1 MGEKVSRSCNMTNCG
16 GRCGICTPDTPERR
30 EEAKLS
36 FEDRALAVRLED
48 AVHNG
53 DIAPLYALLARLR
66 AAEARAE
73 RYRGA
78 LEGEE
83 PASNSVLRSVALAAK
98 ERHRASAM
106 CEHPRTCGGCHW
118 WSGFLGALDELAT
131 RTTHPALTMLGVTNA
146 GESPHV

>member
-1 MGEKVSRSCNMTNCG
+1 MGENVSRSCNMTNCG

-66 AAEARAE
+66 AAFARAE

-78 LEGEE
+78 LEYYANPDNWRKDDWGIK
-83 PASNSVLRSVALAAK
+83 AI
-98 ERHRASAM
+98 
-106 CEHPRTCGGCHW
+106 
-118 WSGFLGALDELAT
+118 GAEY
-131 RTTHPALTMLGVTNA
+131 
-146 GESPHV
+146 GESGNIARRALGQEGA